1 MQQQL
6 KQATGS
12 MSVSSCLV
20 VSIGVGGNKQD
31 GRMSFVHNIF
41 SLFFMRK
48 GDKTGRN
55 KQDILH
61 GRVLKEGLRQA
72 IHLVVLCSIGRGKD
86 SS

>member
-31 GRMSFVHNIF
+31 SRVSFIHNIF

-61 GRVLKEGLRQA
+61 GRVLKEGLRKTL
-72 IHLVVLCSIGRGKD
+72 HRVVLRSLGR
-86 SS
+86 S